1 MQNQNFQQFNDTAN
15 QWRIKVKPKVS
26 QKKKKKKKSLMN
38 FLIPSIKNLQ
48 QINDIKDSW

>member
-26 QKKKKKKKSLMN
+26 QKKKKKKKKSNELPYSFYKKPATN
-38 FLIPSIKNLQ
+38 K
-48 QINDIKDSW
+48 